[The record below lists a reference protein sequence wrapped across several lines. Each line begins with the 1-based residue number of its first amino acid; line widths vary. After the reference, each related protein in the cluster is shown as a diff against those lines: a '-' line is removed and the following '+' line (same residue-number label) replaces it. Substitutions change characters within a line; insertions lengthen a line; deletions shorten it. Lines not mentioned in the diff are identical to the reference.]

1 MELGEL
7 KVPEPS
13 EPSVP
18 SSVSSGTA
26 PPAAPVAEMSVD
38 PAAVARIRAEIQL
51 DDRSKIS
58 TFGDRAQRSVTGYA
72 DRILAQT
79 RNKDIGETGRLLTD
93 IILKAKQLD
102 PAALEKEGFF
112 SKLFGGARAQIEKFK
127 ARFDDVAGQI
137 DAVGIELD
145 RRRETLRRDIA
156 MLDDLHEETKQGIR
170 ELDAYIAA
178 GKAFAEEFRTKELP
192 ALKARAHAAAA
203 AGGTGAG
210 LMEAQEFQDAQ
221 QALDRLDKRVFYL
234 QQARHV
240 GIQQLPQIRIVQAS
254 DETLMEQLQASTR
267 LTIPLWKQKMVLL
280 LGLQRQKD
288 AFDLQKTVTDTTNQM
303 LRQTSDMMKGQAVE
317 IEEASQR
324 GIVDLETLEKTNAD
338 LIETIQS
345 VVQVQEDGG
354 RTRAE
359 GEARLEQMTG
369 ELRTALTD
377 TRYGS

>member
-1 MELGEL
+1 M
-7 KVPEPS
+7 S
-13 EPSVP
+13 EPSDP
-18 SSVSSGTA
+18 SHSSPA
-26 PPAAPVAEMSVD
+26 SAPAAPPTAAPEIAID

-79 RNKDIGETGRLLTD
+79 RNKDIGETGKLLTD

-112 SKLFGGARAQIEKFK
+112 TKLFGGARAQIEKFK

-156 MLDDLHEETKQGIR
+156 MLDDLHDETKQGIR
-170 ELDAYIAA
+170 ELETYIAA
-178 GKAFAEEFRTKELP
+178 GKAFADEFRTKELP
-192 ALKARAHAAAA
+192 ALKARAESAAT

-210 LMEAQEFQDAQ
+210 LMEAQEYQDAQ

-234 QQARHV
+234 QQARQV

-288 AFDLQKTVTDTTNQM
+288 ALDLQKTVTDATNQM

-324 GIVDLETLEKTNAD
+324 GIVDLETLEKTNTD

-345 VVQVQEDGG
+345 VMQIQEDGR

-359 GEARLEQMTG
+359 VESRLEQMTG
-369 ELRTALTD
+369 ELRAALTD
-377 TRYGS
+377 TRYGA

>member
-1 MELGEL
+1 VTDTPVPPVKTVAAATAIPDI
-7 KVPEPS
+7 KVDA
-13 EPSVP
+13 
-18 SSVSSGTA
+18 G
-26 PPAAPVAEMSVD
+26 
-38 PAAVARIRAEIQL
+38 AVAKIKAEIQL
-51 DDRSKIS
+51 DDRSRIS
-58 TFGDRAQRSVTGYA
+58 TYGDRAQRSVTSYA

-79 RNKDIGETGRLLTD
+79 KNKELGETSKLLTD

-112 SKLFGGARAQIEKFK
+112 GRLFGGAKAQMERFK

-145 RRRETLRRDIA
+145 KRRETLRRDIA
-156 MLDDLHEETKQGIR
+156 MLDDLHEETKGGIT
-170 ELDAYIAA
+170 ELDTYIAA
-178 GKAFAEEFRTKELP
+178 GKQFVEEFKSTQLP
-192 ALKARAHAAAA
+192 ALKARADAAAA

-210 LMEAQEFQDAQ
+210 LMEAQEYQDAI
-221 QALDRLDKRVFYL
+221 QALDRLEKRVFYL
-234 QQARHV
+234 LQARQI

-288 AFDLQKTVTDTTNQM
+288 ALDLQKTVTDATNEM

-338 LIETIQS
+338 LIETMQNVMQIQ
-345 VVQVQEDGG
+345 QEG
-354 RTRAE
+354 RQKRAE
-359 GEARLEQMTG
+359 VETRLNQLTS
-369 ELRTALTD
+369 ELRTALAD
-377 TRYGS
+377 TRYEN

>member
-1 MELGEL
+1 
-7 KVPEPS
+7 VTDTP
-13 EPSVP
+13 
-18 SSVSSGTA
+18 T
-26 PPAAPVAEMSVD
+26 PPAKTVD
-38 PAAVARIRAEIQL
+38 AAAAIPDIKVDAGAVAKIKAEIQL
-51 DDRSKIS
+51 DDRSRIS
-58 TFGDRAQRSVTGYA
+58 TYGDRAQRSVTGFA

-79 RNKDIGETGRLLTD
+79 KNKELGETGKLLTD

-112 SKLFGGARAQIEKFK
+112 GRLFGGVKAQVERFK

-145 RRRETLRRDIA
+145 KRRETLRRDIA
-156 MLDDLHEETKQGIR
+156 MLDDLHDETKGGIG

-178 GKAFAEEFRTKELP
+178 GKQFVEEFKATQLP
-192 ALKARAHAAAA
+192 ALKARADAAA
-203 AGGTGAG
+203 AGGAGAG
-210 LMEAQEFQDAQ
+210 LMEAQEYQDAV
-221 QALDRLDKRVFYL
+221 QALDRLEKRVFYL
-234 QQARHV
+234 LQARQI

-288 AFDLQKTVTDTTNQM
+288 ALDLQKTVTDATNEM

-338 LIETIQS
+338 LIETMQNVMQIQ
-345 VVQVQEDGG
+345 QEG
-354 RTRAE
+354 RQKRAE
-359 GEARLEQMTG
+359 VEARLNQLTS
-369 ELRTALTD
+369 ELRTALAD
-377 TRYGS
+377 RRYEN

>member
-1 MELGEL
+1 LSQSS
-7 KVPEPS
+7 S
-13 EPSVP
+13 EPPAS
-18 SSVSSGTA
+18 TA
-26 PPAAPVAEMSVD
+26 PGSTSAAAETAVD
-38 PAAVARIRAEIQL
+38 AGAVARIRAEIQL

-58 TFGDRAQRSVTGYA
+58 TFGDRAQRSVTGFA

-79 RNKDIGETGRLLTD
+79 RNKDLGETGKLLTD
-93 IILKAKQLD
+93 IILKARQID

-112 SKLFGGARAQIEKFK
+112 TKLFGGARAQIEKFK

-137 DAVGIELD
+137 DAVAIELD

-156 MLDDLHEETKQGIR
+156 MLDDLHDETKQGIR
-170 ELDAYIAA
+170 DLETYIEA
-178 GKAFAEEFRTKELP
+178 GKAFAAEFSAKELP
-192 ALKARAHAAAA
+192 ALKARAETAAA
-203 AGGTGAG
+203 AGGQGGG
-210 LMEAQEFQDAQ
+210 LMEAQEYQDAA
-221 QALDRLDKRVFYL
+221 QALDRLEKRVFYL
-234 QQARHV
+234 QQARQI

-288 AFDLQKTVTDTTNQM
+288 ALDLQKTVSDATNQM

-338 LIETIQS
+338 LIETMQS
-345 VVQVQEDGG
+345 VIEIQENGR

-359 GEARLEQMTG
+359 VEVRLEQLTG
-369 ELRTALTD
+369 ELRAALTD
-377 TRYGS
+377 TRFSG